1 MKNIFYLGGL
11 PRSGSTLLCN
21 ILAQNKHLYVSKC
34 GTGCAEII
42 HRIKK
47 SWPELLEHKAEGIN
61 HEQMRNVL
69 ISVLNSYHYTNS
81 DYIVDKSRNWISM
94 FETLEYIQGKKP
106 KIIVPVRNMTQII
119 ASFEKLYRKGLGQSS
134 AFNFNQNVYDAAQTV
149 EGRCSLWCDADNMVG
164 IAYNRVKDIISRGH
178 KDDVLFLEFD
188 LLTSNP
194 TRAMEL
200 VYNYLEL
207 PYYQHNFDYVEQYT
221 EEDDLNVHGI
231 PDLHTIKNKV
241 QPLVDDSREILGDE
255 LYNKYSNLEIW
266 R

>member
-1 MKNIFYLGGL
+1 MRNIFYLGGL

-21 ILAQNKHLYVSKC
+21 ILAQNKSLYVSKA
-34 GTGCAEII
+34 TSGCSEIFY
-42 HRIKK
+42 RVKNQW
-47 SWPELLEHKAEGIN
+47 SLVTEHLAEGIN
-61 HEQMRNVL
+61 QAQMYGVL
-69 ISVLNSYHYTNS
+69 KSLLQSYHNTYSNV
-81 DYIVDKSRNWISM
+81 IIDKSRNWLSLY
-94 FETLEYIQGKKP
+94 EELEMANGEKP
-106 KIIVPVRNMTQII
+106 KIIVPVRNLNQVF
-119 ASFEKLYRKGLGQSS
+119 ASFEKLWRKHKWELTVEDYPES
-134 AFNFNQNVYDAAQTV
+134 QTV
-149 EGRCSLWCDADNMVG
+149 EGRCNIWSRNDQPVG

-194 TRAMEL
+194 ARAMEL

-231 PDLHTIKNKV
+231 PDLHTIRNKV

-255 LYNKYSNLEIW
+255 LHDKYSNLEVW